1 VRAFLVAFVGF
12 FLLAGAWA
20 VSLPVNGTYDES
32 QHIVRAYAAVDM
44 QWPPHGPNRQSF
56 DVPAT
61 LLPANPECM
70 HEDKHA
76 YRPASCLRPRTERGT
91 VTTETYV
98 ARYNPLYYL
107 AVGLPIRLWP
117 DTTGIVLARL
127 LSALLC
133 AAMLA
138 AAVGIAITQG
148 NRLLAAAVALVATP
162 MVVNLAGSVNPNGLE
177 ICAGVL
183 LFASGLGLIRDVT
196 GPRRALL
203 ACAAVAAFVL
213 VAVRHIGPL
222 LLVIDLAALAVLA
235 GPAALRAAARRR
247 DVWAWLGGGAL
258 AGLVVYGGWLL
269 LARSPVGPGPG
280 TPTDLG
286 VAGILR
292 GLLTDRIRFYVQQIV
307 GQFGYGETTMSPL
320 AIALWYA
327 LVAAV
332 VLPVAWRAGWRVRGV
347 LAGLVV
353 LGFGMLVALEFYFVP
368 TDGWFS
374 HGRYALPVLVGVVL
388 IAAVSD
394 PRALRWWW
402 APALVLATAPV
413 HLYALT
419 RALSRYRVGID
430 ASLSPFGG
438 SWDPPVPAPIALLA
452 VLVGVAAAAGAAMLT
467 VRDEDGTD
475 NRASTRTVS
484 AN

>member
-1 VRAFLVAFVGF
+1 
-12 FLLAGAWA
+12 
-20 VSLPVNGTYDES
+20 
-32 QHIVRAYAAVDM
+32 
-44 QWPPHGPNRQSF
+44 
-56 DVPAT
+56 
-61 LLPANPECM
+61 
-70 HEDKHA
+70 
-76 YRPASCLRPRTERGT
+76 
-91 VTTETYV
+91 
-98 ARYNPLYYL
+98 
-107 AVGLPIRLWP
+107 
-117 DTTGIVLARL
+117 
-127 LSALLC
+127 
-133 AAMLA
+133 
-138 AAVGIAITQG
+138 
-148 NRLLAAAVALVATP
+148 
-162 MVVNLAGSVNPNGLE
+162 
-177 ICAGVL
+177 VL
-183 LFASGLGLIRDVT
+183 LFASGLGLIRDET

-213 VAVRHIGPL
+213 VVVRHIGPL

-280 TPTDLG
+280 KPTDLG

-394 PRALRWWW
+394 PRTLRWWW

-419 RALSRYRVGID
+419 RVLSRYREGID

-438 SWDPPVPAPIALLA
+438 SWDPPVPTPIALLA
-452 VLVGVAAAAGAAMLT
+452 VLVGVAAAAGAAMMT
-467 VRDEDGTD
+467 VRDHDGTD